1 MTSLRRFVFKKKVL
15 ILLHKVG
22 CGQPYINNFPMKK
35 TLVIPGKVLILISVF
50 FAFNITACNSEAK
63 KAENKTDEAE
73 DYLKAIDENTQKKF
87 LKAKRI
93 FYSLPSPI
101 ETAKILQNA
110 GATYNEQLLNP
121 IENQSGYI
129 TTKDM
134 ALNLGIYTTD
144 LSYASLF
151 DQSQVTLNYIEV
163 AKNLADGLN
172 ILDAIDESTIQ
183 RLEDNINNREEI
195 IDIISETLL
204 NSSSFLKERGLESTA
219 TIILV
224 GGWVEGLYIAT
235 QLVGD
240 SPIENNKIVERI
252 VDQKL
257 SVDFMINLLKEAND
271 DPDAQKVLADINDLK
286 STFDKIEIT
295 LGENT
300 PVTDPETNV
309 TTLMSSSS
317 HNLTKAV
324 FDELVMKVKKLRIS
338 YIS

>member
-1 MTSLRRFVFKKKVL
+1 MNKKMR
-15 ILLHKVG
+15 
-22 CGQPYINNFPMKK
+22 Y
-35 TLVIPGKVLILISVF
+35 PGKVLMLLAVFLAFSISG
-50 FAFNITACNSEAK
+50 CNTESK
-63 KAENKTDEAE
+63 KAKNVSDQAE
-73 DYLKAIDENTQKKF
+73 EFITAIDESTQEKF
-87 LKAKRI
+87 LTAKRI

-110 GATYNEQLLNP
+110 GATYDERLLNP
-121 IENQSGYI
+121 VDNQSGYI
-129 TTKDM
+129 TTMDM
-134 ALNLGIYTTD
+134 ALNLGIYTTN

-151 DQSQVTLNYIEV
+151 DQTQVTLRYIEA

-172 ILDAIDESTIQ
+172 ILDAINESTIQ

-204 NSSSFLKERGLESTA
+204 NSSSFLKERGLEGTA

-240 SPIENNKIVERI
+240 KPIENNKIVERI

-257 SVDFMINLLKEAND
+257 SVDFIVNLLKEAD
-271 DPDAQKVLADINDLK
+271 DDEDAQKVLEDILDLK
-286 STFDKIEIT
+286 ATFDKIEIK

-300 PVTDPETNV
+300 PVTDPETNI
-309 TTLMSSSS
+309 TTLKSSSS
-317 HNLTKAV
+317 HNLSKIV
-324 FDELVMKVKKLRIS
+324 YDELAMKVKNLRNS

>member
-1 MTSLRRFVFKKKVL
+1 MNKK
-15 ILLHKVG
+15 LLHHD
-22 CGQPYINNFPMKK
+22 
-35 TLVIPGKVLILISVF
+35 LVLLLLSVF
-50 FAFNITACNSEAK
+50 IAFSVTGCNSGTK
-63 KAENKTDEAE
+63 KGENESDQTEE
-73 DYLKAIDENTQKKF
+73 FLTAIDEGTQEKF
-87 LKAKRI
+87 LTAKRI

-110 GATYNEQLLNP
+110 GATYEERLLNP
-121 IENQSGYI
+121 VDNQSGYI
-129 TTKDM
+129 TTMDM

-151 DQSQVTLNYIEV
+151 DQTQVTLNYIEV

-172 ILDAIDESTIQ
+172 ILDAISETTIQ

-204 NSSSFLKERGLESTA
+204 NSSSFLKERGLEGTA

-224 GGWVEGLYIAT
+224 GGWIEGLYIAT

-257 SVDFMINLLKEAND
+257 SIDFIVNLLKEAED
-271 DPDAQKVLADINDLK
+271 DEDAQKVLADIIDLK
-286 STFDKIEIT
+286 VVFDKIEIK

-309 TTLMSSSS
+309 TMLKSSSS
-317 HNLTKAV
+317 HNLTKPV
-324 FDELVMKVKKLRIS
+324 FDELVVKVKKLRNS

>member
-1 MTSLRRFVFKKKVL
+1 MNKKLPHHGLFLLLPLVFL
-15 ILLHKVG
+15 T
-22 CGQPYINNFPMKK
+22 F
-35 TLVIPGKVLILISVF
+35 SV
-50 FAFNITACNSEAK
+50 TGCNSGTK
-63 KAENKTDEAE
+63 KAENESDQTEE
-73 DYLKAIDENTQKKF
+73 FVTAIDESTQEKF
-87 LKAKRI
+87 LTAKRI

-110 GATYNEQLLNP
+110 GATYDERLLNP
-121 IENQSGYI
+121 VDNHSGYI
-129 TTKDM
+129 TTMDM

-151 DQSQVTLNYIEV
+151 DQTQVTLNYIEV

-172 ILDAIDESTIQ
+172 ILDAISESTIQ

-204 NSSSFLKERGLESTA
+204 NSSSFLKERGLEGTA

-224 GGWVEGLYIAT
+224 GGWIEGLYIAT
-235 QLVGD
+235 QLVGNN
-240 SPIENNKIVERI
+240 PIENNKIVERI

-257 SVDFMINLLKEAND
+257 SVDFIVNLLKEAKD
-271 DPDAQKVLADINDLK
+271 DEDAQKVLEDIIDLK
-286 STFDKIEIT
+286 VVFDKIEIK

-309 TTLMSSSS
+309 TMLKSSSS
-317 HNLTKAV
+317 HNLTKQV
-324 FDELVMKVKKLRIS
+324 FDELVVKIKNLRNS

>member
-1 MTSLRRFVFKKKVL
+1 
-15 ILLHKVG
+15 
-22 CGQPYINNFPMKK
+22 
-35 TLVIPGKVLILISVF
+35 
-50 FAFNITACNSEAK
+50 
-63 KAENKTDEAE
+63 
-73 DYLKAIDENTQKKF
+73 
-87 LKAKRI
+87 
-93 FYSLPSPI
+93 
-101 ETAKILQNA
+101 
-110 GATYNEQLLNP
+110 
-121 IENQSGYI
+121 
-129 TTKDM
+129 M

-151 DQSQVTLNYIEV
+151 DQTQVTLNYIEV

-172 ILDAIDESTIQ
+172 ILDAINESTIQ

-257 SVDFMINLLKEAND
+257 SVDFMINLLKEAKD

-286 STFDKIEIT
+286 STFDKIQIEQ
-295 LGENT
+295 GENT
-300 PVTDPETNV
+300 PVKDPDTNV
-309 TTLMSSSS
+309 TTLKSSSS
-317 HNLTKAV
+317 HNLTKPV
-324 FDELVMKVKKLRIS
+324 FDELVMKVKKIRIS

>member
-1 MTSLRRFVFKKKVL
+1 MNKK
-15 ILLHKVG
+15 LLHRD
-22 CGQPYINNFPMKK
+22 
-35 TLVIPGKVLILISVF
+35 LVLLLLSVF
-50 FAFNITACNSEAK
+50 IGFSVTGCNSGTK
-63 KAENKTDEAE
+63 KGENESDQTEE
-73 DYLKAIDENTQKKF
+73 FLTAIDEGTQEKF
-87 LKAKRI
+87 RTAKRI

-110 GATYNEQLLNP
+110 GATYDERLLNP
-121 IENQSGYI
+121 IDNQSGYI
-129 TTKDM
+129 TTMDM

-151 DQSQVTLNYIEV
+151 DQTQVTLNYIEV

-172 ILDAIDESTIQ
+172 ILDAINETTIQ

-204 NSSSFLKERGLESTA
+204 NSSSFLKENGLEGTA

-224 GGWVEGLYIAT
+224 GGWIEGLYIAT

-240 SPIENNKIVERI
+240 NSIENNKIVERI
-252 VDQKL
+252 IDQKL
-257 SVDFMINLLKEAND
+257 SVDFIVNLLKEAED
-271 DPDAQKVLADINDLK
+271 DEDAQKVLEDINDLK
-286 STFDKIEIT
+286 TVFDKIEIT

-300 PVTDPETNV
+300 PVTDPETNI
-309 TTLMSSSS
+309 TMLKSSSS
-317 HNLTKAV
+317 HNLTKSV
-324 FDELVMKVKKLRIS
+324 FDELVVKVKNLRNS

>member
-1 MTSLRRFVFKKKVL
+1 MKKK
-15 ILLHKVG
+15 LL
-22 CGQPYINNFPMKK
+22 Y
-35 TLVIPGKVLILISVF
+35 PGKALILILVF
-50 FAFNITACNSEAK
+50 FAFSIKACNSETK
-63 KAENKTDEAE
+63 KDNNNTDQSEE
-73 DYLKAIDENTQKKF
+73 FVSTIDENTQEKF
-87 LKAKRI
+87 LTAKRI
-93 FYSLPSPI
+93 FNSLPSPI
-101 ETAKILQNA
+101 ETAKILQSA
-110 GATYNEQLLNP
+110 GATYDEQLLNP
-121 IENQSGYI
+121 VENQSGYI

-151 DQSQVTLNYIEV
+151 DQTQVTLNYIEV

-172 ILDAIDESTIQ
+172 ILDAINESTIQ

-219 TIILV
+219 TIILI

-257 SVDFMINLLKEAND
+257 SIGFMINLLEEAKD
-271 DPDAQKVLADINDLK
+271 DPDAQKVLADIKDLK
-286 STFDKIEIT
+286 RTFDKIQIEQ
-295 LGENT
+295 GENT
-300 PVTDPETNV
+300 PVKDSNTDV
-309 TTLMSSSS
+309 TTLKSSSS
-317 HNLTKAV
+317 HNLTKPV
-324 FDELVMKVKKLRIS
+324 FDELVMKVKKIRIS

>member
-1 MTSLRRFVFKKKVL
+1 MNKKFL
-15 ILLHKVG
+15 
-22 CGQPYINNFPMKK
+22 Y
-35 TLVIPGKVLILISVF
+35 PGKVLILISVF
-50 FAFNITACNSEAK
+50 FAFSITACNSGAK
-63 KAENKTDEAE
+63 KAENNADQAE
-73 DYLKAIDENTQKKF
+73 EFVTAIDGDTQERF
-87 LKAKRI
+87 LTAKRI

-101 ETAKILQNA
+101 ETAKILQSA
-110 GATYNEQLLNP
+110 GATYDEQLLNP

-151 DQSQVTLNYIEV
+151 DQTQVTLNYIEV
-163 AKNLADGLN
+163 AKKLADGLN
-172 ILDAIDESTIQ
+172 ILDAISESTIQ
-183 RLEDNINNREEI
+183 RLEDNVNNREEI

-235 QLVGD
+235 QLVVD

-257 SVDFMINLLKEAND
+257 SVDFMINLLEEAKD
-271 DPDAQKVLADINDLK
+271 DPDAQRVLADVYDLK
-286 STFDKIEIT
+286 STFDKIQIVQ
-295 LGENT
+295 GENT

-309 TTLMSSSS
+309 TTLKSSSS
-317 HNLTKAV
+317 HNLTQPV
-324 FDELVMKVKKLRIS
+324 FDELVTKVKKIRIS

>member
-1 MTSLRRFVFKKKVL
+1 MNKKLSNRDSVL
-15 ILLHKVG
+15 LL
-22 CGQPYINNFPMKK
+22 
-35 TLVIPGKVLILISVF
+35 LSVF
-50 FAFNITACNSEAK
+50 LTFSITGCNSGTKNTE
-63 KAENKTDEAE
+63 DESNQTE
-73 DYLKAIDENTQKKF
+73 EFVTAIDESTQEKF
-87 LKAKRI
+87 ITAKRI

-110 GATYNEQLLNP
+110 GATYDERLLNP
-121 IENQSGYI
+121 VDNQSGYI

-151 DQSQVTLNYIEV
+151 DQTQVTLNYIEV

-172 ILDAIDESTIQ
+172 ILDAISESTIQ

-204 NSSSFLKERGLESTA
+204 NSSSFLKERGLEGTA

-224 GGWVEGLYIAT
+224 GGWIEGLYIAT

-257 SVDFMINLLKEAND
+257 SVDFIVNLLKEAED
-271 DPDAQKVLADINDLK
+271 DEDAQKVLADIIDLK
-286 STFDKIEIT
+286 NVFDKVEIK

-309 TTLMSSSS
+309 TMLKSSSS
-317 HNLTKAV
+317 HNLTKPV
-324 FDELVMKVKKLRIS
+324 FDELVEKVNNIRNS

>member
-1 MTSLRRFVFKKKVL
+1 MNKKMR
-15 ILLHKVG
+15 
-22 CGQPYINNFPMKK
+22 Y
-35 TLVIPGKVLILISVF
+35 PGKVLMLLAVF
-50 FAFNITACNSEAK
+50 FALSFLGCNSGTK
-63 KAENKTDEAE
+63 KAEKETDQTEE
-73 DYLKAIDENTQKKF
+73 FVTAIDESAQEKFQTAKK
-87 LKAKRI
+87 I
-93 FYSLPSPI
+93 FYSLPSPV

-121 IENQSGYI
+121 VDNQSLYI
-129 TTKDM
+129 TTKDL

-151 DQSQVTLNYIEV
+151 DQTQVTLSYIEA
-163 AKNLADGLN
+163 AKNLADALN
-172 ILDAIDESTIQ
+172 ILDAINESTIQ

-204 NSSSFLKERGLESTA
+204 NSSSFLKERGLEGTA

-224 GGWVEGLYIAT
+224 GGWIEGLYIAT

-240 SPIENNKIVERI
+240 KPIENNKIVERI

-257 SVDFMINLLKEAND
+257 SVDFIINLLIEAND
-271 DPDAQKVLADINDLK
+271 DDARQILEDISDLK
-286 STFDKIEIT
+286 STFDKIEIK

-300 PVTDPETNV
+300 PVNDPETNI
-309 TTLMSSSS
+309 TTLKSSSS
-317 HNLTKAV
+317 HNLTKQV
-324 FDELVMKVKKLRIS
+324 FDELTLKVKILRNS

>member
-1 MTSLRRFVFKKKVL
+1 MNKK
-15 ILLHKVG
+15 IS
-22 CGQPYINNFPMKK
+22 Y
-35 TLVIPGKVLILISVF
+35 PGKILMILAFFIAFSISG
-50 FAFNITACNSEAK
+50 CNTGTK
-63 KAENKTDEAE
+63 KAENASDQTEE
-73 DYLKAIDENTQKKF
+73 FITAIDQRTQEKF
-87 LKAKRI
+87 QTAKRI

-101 ETAKILQNA
+101 ETAKILQSA
-110 GATYNEQLLNP
+110 GATYDERLLNP
-121 IENQSGYI
+121 IDNQSGYI
-129 TTKDM
+129 TTMDM

-151 DQSQVTLNYIEV
+151 DQTQVTLSYIEA

-172 ILDAIDESTIQ
+172 ILDAINESTIQ

-195 IDIISETLL
+195 IDVISETLL
-204 NSSSFLKERGLESTA
+204 NSSSFLKERGLEGTA

-240 SPIENNKIVERI
+240 RSIENNKIVERI

-257 SVDFMINLLKEAND
+257 SVDFIVNLLKEAED
-271 DPDAQKVLADINDLK
+271 DEDAQKILEDINELK
-286 STFDKIEIT
+286 TTFDKIEIK

-300 PVTDPETNV
+300 PVTDPETNI
-309 TTLMSSSS
+309 TTLKSSSS
-317 HNLTKAV
+317 HNLTKEV
-324 FDELVMKVKKLRIS
+324 FDELAIKVQNLRNS

>member
-1 MTSLRRFVFKKKVL
+1 MNKNLR
-15 ILLHKVG
+15 
-22 CGQPYINNFPMKK
+22 Y
-35 TLVIPGKVLILISVF
+35 PGKVLMLLAIFLASNISG
-50 FAFNITACNSEAK
+50 CNSESK
-63 KAENKTDEAE
+63 KAKNVSDQAE
-73 DYLKAIDENTQKKF
+73 EFITAIDESTQEKF
-87 LKAKRI
+87 LTAKRI

-110 GATYNEQLLNP
+110 GATYDERLLNP
-121 IENQSGYI
+121 VDNQSSYI
-129 TTKDM
+129 TTMDM
-134 ALNLGIYTTD
+134 ALNLGIYTTN

-151 DQSQVTLNYIEV
+151 DQTQVTLRYIEA

-172 ILDAIDESTIQ
+172 ILDAINESTIQ

-204 NSSSFLKERGLESTA
+204 NSSSFLKERGLEGTA

-240 SPIENNKIVERI
+240 KPIENNKIVERI

-257 SVDFMINLLKEAND
+257 SVDFIVNLLKESD
-271 DPDAQKVLADINDLK
+271 DDEDAQKVLEDILDLK
-286 STFDKIEIT
+286 ATFDKIEIK

-300 PVTDPETNV
+300 PVTDPETNI
-309 TTLMSSSS
+309 TTLKSSSS
-317 HNLTKAV
+317 HNLNKKV
-324 FDELVMKVKKLRIS
+324 YDELAIKVKNLRNS

>member
-1 MTSLRRFVFKKKVL
+1 MNKKLPHHDLVL
-15 ILLHKVG
+15 LL
-22 CGQPYINNFPMKK
+22 
-35 TLVIPGKVLILISVF
+35 LSVF
-50 FAFNITACNSEAK
+50 LTFSLTGCNSGTK
-63 KAENKTDEAE
+63 KAENESDQTEE
-73 DYLKAIDENTQKKF
+73 FVTAIDESAQEKF
-87 LKAKRI
+87 LTAKKI

-101 ETAKILQNA
+101 ETAMILQNA
-110 GATYNEQLLNP
+110 GATYDERLLNP
-121 IENQSGYI
+121 VANQSGYI
-129 TTKDM
+129 TTVDM

-151 DQSQVTLNYIEV
+151 DQTQVTLNYIEV

-172 ILDAIDESTIQ
+172 ILDAISEGTIQ

-204 NSSSFLKERGLESTA
+204 NSSSFLKERGLEGTA

-224 GGWVEGLYIAT
+224 GGWIEGLYIAT

-257 SVDFMINLLKEAND
+257 SVDFIVNLLKEAED
-271 DPDAQKVLADINDLK
+271 DEDAQNVLVDIMGLK
-286 STFDKIEIT
+286 AVFDKIEIK

-309 TTLMSSSS
+309 TMLKSSSS
-317 HNLTKAV
+317 HNLTKPV
-324 FDELVMKVKKLRIS
+324 FDELAVKVKDLRNS

>member
-1 MTSLRRFVFKKKVL
+1 MDKTYL
-15 ILLHKVG
+15 
-22 CGQPYINNFPMKK
+22 NNFLMNKK
-35 TLVIPGKVLILISVF
+35 LRYPGKVLMLLAVF
-50 FAFNITACNSEAK
+50 FAFNISGCNSGTK
-63 KAENKTDEAE
+63 KAKNGSDQTEEFIT
-73 DYLKAIDENTQKKF
+73 AIDESTQEKF
-87 LKAKRI
+87 LTAKRI

-110 GATYNEQLLNP
+110 GATYDERLLNP
-121 IENQSGYI
+121 VDNQSGYI
-129 TTKDM
+129 TTMDM

-151 DQSQVTLNYIEV
+151 DQTQVTLRYIQA

-172 ILDAIDESTIQ
+172 ILDAINESTIQ

-204 NSSSFLKERGLESTA
+204 NSSSFLKERGLEGTA

-240 SPIENNKIVERI
+240 RSIENNKIVERI

-257 SVDFMINLLKEAND
+257 SVDFIINLLKEAD
-271 DPDAQKVLADINDLK
+271 DDEDAQKVLEDINDLK
-286 STFDKIEIT
+286 VTFDKIEIK

-300 PVTDPETNV
+300 PVTDPETNI
-309 TTLMSSSS
+309 TTLKSSSS
-317 HNLTKAV
+317 HNLTKKV
-324 FDELVMKVKKLRIS
+324 YDELTMKVKNLRNS

>member
-1 MTSLRRFVFKKKVL
+1 MNKK
-15 ILLHKVG
+15 LL
-22 CGQPYINNFPMKK
+22 Y
-35 TLVIPGKVLILISVF
+35 PGKALILISVF
-50 FAFNITACNSEAK
+50 FAFSITACNSGAK
-63 KAENKTDEAE
+63 KAENNTDQAE
-73 DYLKAIDENTQKKF
+73 EFVTAIDENTQEKF
-87 LKAKRI
+87 LTAKRI

-110 GATYNEQLLNP
+110 GATYDERLLNP

-151 DQSQVTLNYIEV
+151 DQTQVTLNYIEV

-172 ILDAIDESTIQ
+172 ILDAISESTIQ

-257 SVDFMINLLKEAND
+257 SVDFMINLLKEAKD
-271 DPDAQKVLADINDLK
+271 DPDAQRVLTDINDLK
-286 STFDKIEIT
+286 STFDKIEIKQ
-295 LGENT
+295 GENT

-309 TTLMSSSS
+309 TTLKSSSS
-317 HNLTKAV
+317 HNLTKPV
-324 FDELVMKVKKLRIS
+324 FDELVMKVKKIRIS